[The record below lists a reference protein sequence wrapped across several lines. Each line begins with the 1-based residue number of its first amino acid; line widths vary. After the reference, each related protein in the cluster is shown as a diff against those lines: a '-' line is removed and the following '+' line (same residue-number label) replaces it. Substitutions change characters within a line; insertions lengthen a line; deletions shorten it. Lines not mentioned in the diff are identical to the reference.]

1 MFDSLNLCF
10 TDPVVTWLPRTC
22 YMSIFQVTLL
32 NKWLCKENSFIIWCS
47 ILLEIQQAMINIFS
61 LEKLKVIVLF
71 LSINLVLQ
79 TNKGMLNLC
88 TAAHRLKLKLAR
100 FLTCSCPKTTV
111 LSSTE
116 EISCIKVVS
125 MLEAFKQLPGS
136 YKVTQFSSRHW
147 EKSLHS

>member
-1 MFDSLNLCF
+1 M
-10 TDPVVTWLPRTC
+10 
-22 YMSIFQVTLL
+22 
-32 NKWLCKENSFIIWCS
+32 
-47 ILLEIQQAMINIFS
+47 
-61 LEKLKVIVLF
+61 KVIVLF

-125 MLEAFKQLPGS
+125 MREAFKQLPGS
-136 YKVTQFSSRHW
+136 YKVTQFSSRH
-147 EKSLHS
+147 